1 MIMFDGWDVRFLP
14 RAGEPAHGTVEVL
27 TLRAAREATE

>member
-1 MIMFDGWDVRFLP
+1 MINSRAWDVRFLP
-14 RAGEPAHGTVEVL
+14 RADEPAHGTVELL